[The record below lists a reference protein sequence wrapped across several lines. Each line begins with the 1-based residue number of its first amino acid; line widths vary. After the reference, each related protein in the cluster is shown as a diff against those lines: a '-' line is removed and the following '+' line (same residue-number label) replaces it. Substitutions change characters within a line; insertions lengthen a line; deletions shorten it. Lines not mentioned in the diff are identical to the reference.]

1 MKAYRVEFLKTD
13 KKYLLVN
20 IEADSKKEATAL
32 AKALPESDFEEKESV
47 SSHDWK
53 AKKGW
58 SFFDMFKS
66 LFK

>member
-1 MKAYRVEFLKTD
+1 MKTYRVEFLKTE

-20 IEADSKKEATAL
+20 IEAASKKEAIDL

-53 AKKGW
+53 ANKDW
-58 SFFDMFKS
+58 SFLGMFKS
-66 LFK
+66 LFN

>member
-13 KKYLLVN
+13 KNYLLVN
-20 IEADSKKEATAL
+20 IEADSKKEAIAL

-47 SSHDWK
+47 SSYDWK
-53 AKKGW
+53 ANKGW

-66 LFK
+66 LFR

>member
-1 MKAYRVEFLKTD
+1 MKTYRVEFLKTE

-20 IEADSKKEATAL
+20 IEADSKKEAIDL

-53 AKKGW
+53 ANKGW
-58 SFFDMFKS
+58 SFVDMFKS
-66 LFK
+66 LFN

>member
-20 IEADSKKEATAL
+20 IEADSKKEAIAL

-53 AKKGW
+53 ANKDW

-66 LFK
+66 LFR